1 MGRHVHIAAR
11 VDFASVLVVIRLIS
25 MKRAVPYCP
34 GTLTSAMSF
43 MKKPSSNEL
52 RRFFEPQFFGFE

>member
-11 VDFASVLVVIRLIS
+11 VDFASVLVVISLIS

-34 GTLTSAMSF
+34 GTLTQR
-43 MKKPSSNEL
+43 NEL
-52 RRFFEPQFFGFE
+52 REKALLKRVTPLF